1 MRADQFHPQAGDGG
15 DQHLRLANMVPQAG
29 LAFRPVIEAPFAIR
43 ALLIGGISI
52 LAGGK
57 AAPDF
62 RILQLGTQVQRG
74 LDQEPDP
81 LAAGKWIIGIAI
93 ELTQRLARVV
103 RRFGQCLGGA
113 GDGGHDIGHVQRG
126 RPLLQQRQI
135 RRGFGDAQDV
145 RVHLRDLFADE
156 RQPRRILAAR
166 RDRVVHVLDV
176 PAGDLELRH
185 GRIIPG
191 CGRPVGAAG
200 RATHGMSVAV
210 RWSAGKSGYALRSR
224 PQSPERAAR
233 HRATGVAGWR
243 LRPNRR

>member
-1 MRADQFHPQAGDGG
+1 
-15 DQHLRLANMVPQAG
+15 MVPQAG

-103 RRFGQCLGGA
+103 RQFGQCLGGA
-113 GDGGHDIGHVQRG
+113 GDGATM
-126 RPLLQQRQI
+126 
-135 RRGFGDAQDV
+135 AQFKMSGSICAICSRMNGNRAASLPPGAIASCMCLMFQLV
-145 RVHLRDLFADE
+145 
-156 RQPRRILAAR
+156 ILNCAMVASS
-166 RDRVVHVLDV
+166 
-176 PAGDLELRH
+176 
-185 GRIIPG
+185 
-191 CGRPVGAAG
+191 PVAAG
-200 RATHGMSVAV
+200 LLALPVV
-210 RWSAGKSGYALRSR
+210 RPMG
-224 PQSPERAAR
+224 
-233 HRATGVAGWR
+233 
-243 LRPNRR
+243 